1 VRELVGAA
9 DVYRLRVGDWRVIF
23 RVRRDDR
30 LVQVALIRP
39 RGGAYKP

>member
-1 VRELVGAA
+1 
-9 DVYRLRVGDWRVIF
+9 VIF